1 MAVYG
6 FIQIVNKYRMRKINY
21 QEQFIMA
28 YGGLR
33 GAVGFSLVE
42 LIDKNL
48 QVKNIF
54 VTATLVITMFTI
66 FIQVCVQDMQFLFS
80 KNEEKS
86 CSIVFNPIPTQKPL
100 LKCLNHP
107 YLHLKKNIFLHK
119 ISIDRSF
126 REKVRVAR
134 RPDQIDA
141 VISPLAGG

>member
-6 FIQIVNKYRMRKINY
+6 FIRIVNKYRMRKINY

-42 LIDKNL
+42 LIDKDL

-66 FIQVCVQDMQFLFS
+66 FIQVCTMLNFPP
-80 KNEEKS
+80 K
-86 CSIVFNPIPTQKPL
+86 IP
-100 LKCLNHP
+100 
-107 YLHLKKNIFLHK
+107 F
-119 ISIDRSF
+119 
-126 REKVRVAR
+126 
-134 RPDQIDA
+134 
-141 VISPLAGG
+141 